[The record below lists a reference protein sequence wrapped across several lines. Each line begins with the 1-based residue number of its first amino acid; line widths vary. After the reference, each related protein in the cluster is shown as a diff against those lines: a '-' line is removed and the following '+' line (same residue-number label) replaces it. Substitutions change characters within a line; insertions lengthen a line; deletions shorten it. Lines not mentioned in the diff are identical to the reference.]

1 MNRKQLACMWCGIA
15 AIASAGLTVVRS
27 YGLVSFYGFSVWV
40 FIVILITGGLIYTF
54 KEPKDEDRIQDIRSD
69 ILKKRRLD
77 IRKEDRQVAQSLTA
91 KEKSDSSDSPL
102 Q

>member
-1 MNRKQLACMWCGIA
+1 MNRKQLTCMWCGIA

-40 FIVILITGGLIYTF
+40 FIVVLVTGGLIYTF
-54 KEPKDEDRIQDIRSD
+54 KEPKDEDKIQDVRSE

-77 IRKEDRQVAQSLTA
+77 IRKEDRRVAQSVTA
-91 KEKSDSSDSPL
+91 KEESDSSDSPL